1 MNLRPAAARSLAAV
15 VLTTLA
21 FGCAKHKP
29 VEQFAQAPVV
39 VQQDDVLTPV
49 VRGGTNGL
57 EVLWFVCRDE
67 QDSLARALAPYLY
80 QPVELPEETA
90 QSLARNGVRI
100 VRVPLAD
107 FGAVRSSLRP
117 VGPTERAWLGWSLH
131 WSEAFRARSIAARST
146 VLFDGDPVTLGSSG
160 SRFIARAWGAPTVD
174 GERVRVELA
183 TQLLGAEPII
193 APFDPLLQVSNPLDI
208 SAYELRRGE
217 VLDQLA
223 FEAQLE
229 PGFAYFLAPASPDED
244 WVAIAEGRSRSEAD
258 AEPPAP
264 GFEFA
269 ETPRDIS
276 DLSRVFGPPA
286 PAPLTIGQA
295 ILTSWDPFETRD
307 EALERKPMLKAV
319 IALVPRCDVPARLLQ
334 PIATPATPATR

>member
-1 MNLRPAAARSLAAV
+1 MNLRAAAARSLAAV
-15 VLTTLA
+15 ALA
-21 FGCAKHKP
+21 TALFGCAKDKP
-29 VEQFAQAPVV
+29 AETLALAPDPAQ
-39 VQQDDVLTPV
+39 QSDVLTPV
-49 VRGGTNGL
+49 VRGGANGL

-67 QDSLARALAPYLY
+67 QESLARALAPYLY
-80 QPVELPEETA
+80 QPVDLPPETA
-90 QSLARNGVRI
+90 ESLTRNGVRI

-107 FGAVRSSLRP
+107 FSAVRSSLRP

-146 VLFDGDPVTLGSSG
+146 VLFDGEPVTLGSYG
-160 SRFIARAWGAPTVD
+160 SRFIARAWGSPTVD

-183 TQLLGAEPII
+183 TQLLGSEPLIT
-193 APFDPLLQVSNPLDI
+193 PFDPLQQVSNPLDI
-208 SAYELRRGE
+208 SGYELRRGE
-217 VLDQLA
+217 VLDELA

-244 WVAIAEGRSRSEAD
+244 WEAIAEGNSIAD
-258 AEPPAP
+258 EDAPQPPAP

-269 ETPRDIS
+269 EAPRDTS

-286 PAPLTIGQA
+286 PPPLTIGQA

-307 EALERKPMLKAV
+307 EALDRKPMLKAIV
-319 IALVPRCDVPARLLQ
+319 ALVPRCEAPARLL
-334 PIATPATPATR
+334 PPVAPVAAR

>member
-1 MNLRPAAARSLAAV
+1 MNLRAAAARSLAAV
-15 VLTTLA
+15 ALA
-21 FGCAKHKP
+21 TALVGCAKQGTP
-29 VEQFAQAPVV
+29 VETLALAPAAP
-39 VQQDDVLTPV
+39 QESDILSPV

-67 QDSLARALAPYLY
+67 QQSLARALAPYLY
-80 QPVELPEETA
+80 QPVDLPPETA
-90 QSLARNGVRI
+90 ESLTRNGMRI

-107 FGAVRSSLRP
+107 FSSVRSSLRP

-146 VLFDGDPVTLGSSG
+146 VLFDGEPVTLGSSG
-160 SRFIARAWGAPTVD
+160 SRFIARAWGTPTVD

-183 TQLLGAEPII
+183 TQLLGGEPLIT
-193 APFDPLLQVSNPLDI
+193 PFDPLQQVSNPLDI
-208 SAYELRRGE
+208 SGYELRRGE
-217 VLDQLA
+217 VLDELA
-223 FEAQLE
+223 FEALLE

-244 WVAIAEGRSRSEAD
+244 WAAIAEGKPRSAND
-258 AEPPAP
+258 NPEPPAP

-269 ETPRDIS
+269 EIPYDTS

-286 PAPLTIGQA
+286 PPPLTIGQA

-307 EALERKPMLKAV
+307 EALERKAMLKAIV
-319 IALVPRCDVPARLLQ
+319 ALVPRCDVPARLLQ
-334 PIATPATPATR
+334 PVAPVAAR